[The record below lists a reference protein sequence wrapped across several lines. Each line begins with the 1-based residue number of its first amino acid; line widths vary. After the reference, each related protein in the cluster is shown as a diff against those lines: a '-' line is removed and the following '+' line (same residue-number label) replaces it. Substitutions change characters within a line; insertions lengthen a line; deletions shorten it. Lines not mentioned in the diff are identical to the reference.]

1 MERNDR
7 CSVIHSALVTLAQRG
22 KRRPKQTLQRIVLPP
37 LQPQLQV
44 VSEVFADNISSMHT
58 TQPQLQRVSQVKL
71 VICMQRCGP
80 SGMFLLSACFGM
92 FDFGMFKY
100 FLLSP
105 AAFHTHTMQRCG
117 PSGMFLL
124 SACFGMFDFGM
135 FILACL
141 STFFFRPAAF
151 HTHTCGQ
158 VLVLLVVDRQGST
171 ALQQRCAAQT

>member
-71 VICMQRCGP
+71 VICVQRCGP

-100 FLLSP
+100 FLLSACCIP
-105 AAFHTHTMQRCG
+105 HTHIHIHLRPGAGLARGREAGLNCVSATLCSADMTDSVSCMQTFIV
-117 PSGMFLL
+117 SFL
-124 SACFGMFDFGM
+124 SFCFGRFGPTRS
-135 FILACL
+135 C
-141 STFFFRPAAF
+141 
-151 HTHTCGQ
+151 
-158 VLVLLVVDRQGST
+158 
-171 ALQQRCAAQT
+171 